1 MLDYIIGRVEEIQE
15 NALIVDRD
23 GMGIIVHSAGSSL
36 HLLKAG
42 EEAKLYTELQI
53 RDDQIHLVGFL
64 SREERTMYRL
74 LLSVSKVGPKAA
86 MGLMTGLPLDLLQGA
101 ILSEDAKALSSCP
114 GIGKK
119 TAERIIFDLRGKM
132 EGRVPTGKGQAS
144 MEIPALTEATE
155 GLMALGYSRTEA
167 LHALNSVE
175 GMTEESTASQLIRA
189 ALRNLVR

>member
-15 NALIVDRD
+15 NALIIDRD
-23 GMGIIVHSAGSSL
+23 GLGIVVHSAGSSL
-36 HLLKAG
+36 HLLQTG

-86 MGLMTGLPLDLLQGA
+86 MGLMTGLPLDTLQGA
-101 ILSEDAKALSSCP
+101 ILAEDDKTLSTCP

-119 TAERIIFDLRGKM
+119 TAERIIFDLRGKI
-132 EGRVPTGKGQAS
+132 EGWVPAGNARAS
-144 MEIPALTEATE
+144 MEVPAMTEATE

-167 LHALNSVE
+167 LHALNNVE
-175 GMTEESTASQLIRA
+175 GMTEESTVSQLIRA

>member
-1 MLDYIIGRVEEIQE
+1 MLDYIIGRVEEILE
-15 NALIVDRD
+15 HALIVDRD
-23 GMGIIVHSAGSSL
+23 GLGLVVHSAGSSL
-36 HLLKAG
+36 HLLQIG

-64 SREERTMYRL
+64 SREERAMYRL

-86 MGLMTGLPLDLLQGA
+86 MGLMTGLPLDVLQGA
-101 ILSEDAKALSSCP
+101 ILSEDDKALSACP

-119 TAERIIFDLRGKM
+119 TAERIIFDLRGKI
-132 EGRVPTGKGQAS
+132 EGWAPAGKPQGTL
-144 MEIPALTEATE
+144 EIPAMTEAAE

-167 LHALNSVE
+167 MHALNNAN

>member
-15 NALIVDRD
+15 GALIIDRD
-23 GMGIIVHSAGSSL
+23 GLGILVHSAGSSL
-36 HLLKAG
+36 HLLQTG

-86 MGLMTGLPLDLLQGA
+86 MGLMTGLALDTLQGA
-101 ILSEDAKALSSCP
+101 ILAEDDKALSSCP

-119 TAERIIFDLRGKM
+119 TAERIIFDLRGKI
-132 EGRVPTGKGQAS
+132 EGWVPTGNAQTS
-144 MEIPALTEATE
+144 MEIPAITEATE

-167 LHALNSVE
+167 LHALNSIE
-175 GMTEESTASQLIRA
+175 KMTEESTASQLIRA

>member
-15 NALIVDRD
+15 SALIVDRD
-23 GMGIIVHSAGSSL
+23 GLGIVVHSAGSSL
-36 HLLKAG
+36 HLLQTG

-101 ILSEDAKALSSCP
+101 ILSEDDKVLSACP

-119 TAERIIFDLRGKM
+119 TAERIIFDLRGKI
-132 EGRVPTGKGQAS
+132 EGWVPAGKTQGAT
-144 MEIPALTEATE
+144 EIPAITEATE

-167 LHALNSVE
+167 MHALNSVQ

>member
-1 MLDYIIGRVEEIQE
+1 MLDYIIGRVEEILDH
-15 NALIVDRD
+15 ALIVDRD
-23 GMGIIVHSAGSSL
+23 GLGIVVHSAGSSL
-36 HLLKAG
+36 HLLQIG

-64 SREERTMYRL
+64 SREERAMYRL

-101 ILSEDAKALSSCP
+101 ILSEDDKALSACP

-119 TAERIIFDLRGKM
+119 TAERIIFDLRGKI
-132 EGRVPTGKGQAS
+132 EGWVPTGNTQGTLK
-144 MEIPALTEATE
+144 IPAITEATE

-167 LHALNSVE
+167 MHALNNAKE
-175 GMTEESTASQLIRA
+175 MTEESTASQLIRA